1 MSRRIPAAAAA
12 LAAALLWAGCG
23 GGGAE
28 LTRSPSAYGAPTAE
42 QALRT
47 FMDAAAKGE
56 YPTMGRMFGT
66 RQGPAEARLGVTE
79 VEQRMVVIAGLM
91 NFESYRVEPSRLT
104 EPEPDTRRFNV
115 VLEGTGRGTV
125 RVPVF
130 TVRSE
135 SGRWFVERLETDAL
149 TGSGSR

>member
-1 MSRRIPAAAAA
+1 MRRPRPAV
-12 LAAALLWAGCG
+12 LTTLVAALLWVGCG

-28 LTRSPSAYGAPTAE
+28 LTRSPSAYGAPSAE

-47 FMDAAAKGE
+47 FLDAASAGE
-56 YPTMGRMFGT
+56 YPTMGTMFGT
-66 RQGPAEARLGVTE
+66 REGPAEARMGVTE

-91 NFESYRVEPSRLT
+91 NFQDYRVEPSRLT
-104 EPEPDTRRFNV
+104 EPDPARRRFNV
-115 VLEGTGRGTV
+115 VLEGTGRGAV

-130 TVRSE
+130 AVRSE
-135 SGRWFVERLETDAL
+135 AGRWFVERLDTDPL